1 VFAPIEWMIAGRYVR
16 ARRTDG
22 FISVIAWFSFLGIM
36 LGVTALIV
44 ILSIQNGLR
53 AEFLKSVLGF
63 KGHISIISVAE
74 NLPDYVALTERLR
87 QTEGVVS
94 AIPLVEGQI
103 LAAHNGNSTGA
114 LVRGL
119 SKADLKSR
127 RLVAENIK
135 QGTLETFNG
144 NDAILVGTRLARALG
159 ATVGDK
165 IQLIS
170 PNGTITAFGTVPRS
184 KAYTIIG
191 TFEVG
196 HFQFDRS
203 FIFMPLPAAQRYFR
217 LDNAVSKIE
226 VFVENPDDL
235 RAQRHTILSALGPSQ
250 SLYDWQQENRSIFTA
265 LQVQKNVMF
274 LVVTL
279 IIVVAAFNIIS
290 SLIMLVKDKGS
301 AIAILRTV
309 GASRGMIMRIFFIAG
324 TSIGLAGTLVGTLV
338 GLLISLNVASIQRGL
353 DRLLGTE
360 TFSPEIYFFSQL
372 PSEIRP
378 GEVVMIA
385 GMALGI
391 SILATLYPS
400 WRAARLDPV
409 EALRYE

>member
-1 VFAPIEWMIAGRYVR
+1 MFAPIEWMIAGRYVR

-250 SLYDWQQENRSIFTA
+250 RLYDWQQENRSIFTA